1 MPIHK
6 TSTLKLSQHSLD
18 VFPHTDTEV
27 HFQSVCEVTGATEP
41 LRLEETSQIPNPT
54 NPPYPLSLSATST
67 ALGHPRDGAPPPRPA
82 VPLPDCSVEK
92 RFLLLSNRNLSW
104 CNLRPF
110 PLSYHWLPRAL
121 YTPTALRHTKTHFQL
136 SLHFRR

>member
-54 NPPYPLSLSATST
+54 HPPYPLSLSATST
-67 ALGHPRDGAPPPRPA
+67 ALGHPQGWRPPPPSPCLLCGEGMVPQIYSEPPSAQPEA
-82 VPLPDCSVEK
+82 V
-92 RFLLLSNRNLSW
+92 
-104 CNLRPF
+104 
-110 PLSYHWLPRAL
+110 
-121 YTPTALRHTKTHFQL
+121 TANPQV
-136 SLHFRR
+136 